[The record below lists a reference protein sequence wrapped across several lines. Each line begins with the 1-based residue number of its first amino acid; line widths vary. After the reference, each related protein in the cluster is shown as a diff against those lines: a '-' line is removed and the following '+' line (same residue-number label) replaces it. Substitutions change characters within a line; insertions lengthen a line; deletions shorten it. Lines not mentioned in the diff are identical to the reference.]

1 MREILFKGK
10 TVYTN
15 SWIYGNLINYNDDI
29 YILTTPVS
37 ENIFNGHQVIP
48 ETIGQ
53 YTNMEDMNDV
63 NIFEGDKVMLTD
75 SSGDVKVFKVVMH
88 EGRWVIM
95 RNDTIYND
103 LYEVREICKVVE
115 Q

>member
-1 MREILFKGK
+1 
-10 TVYTN
+10 
-15 SWIYGNLINYNDDI
+15 
-29 YILTTPVS
+29 
-37 ENIFNGHQVIP
+37 
-48 ETIGQ
+48 
-53 YTNMEDMNDV
+53 MNDV